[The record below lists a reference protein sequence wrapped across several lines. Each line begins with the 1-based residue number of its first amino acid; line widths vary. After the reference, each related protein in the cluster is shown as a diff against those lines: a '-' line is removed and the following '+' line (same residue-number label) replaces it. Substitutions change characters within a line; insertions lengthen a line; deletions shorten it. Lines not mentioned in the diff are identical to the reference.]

1 MRGAADRSPQSGD
14 ASGSFRGVADL
25 IHRFSNKKVALMSCS
40 LSKPISQLQH
50 LPELKAR
57 ALNTE
62 ALHDLRFRLDRWQGD
77 LKDCGIPVVA
87 QTAVSKLQK
96 PELHFEI
103 SFQTLS
109 LADSPRKVQRRSPKR
124 TWKPRKARSLQPS
137 CSPLFLEPRLPNG
150 TVLGG

>member
-25 IHRFSNKKVALMSCS
+25 IHRFSNKKVELMSCS

-62 ALHDLRFRLDRWQGD
+62 ALYDLRFRLDRWQG
-77 LKDCGIPVVA
+77 
-87 QTAVSKLQK
+87 Q
-96 PELHFEI
+96 
-103 SFQTLS
+103 
-109 LADSPRKVQRRSPKR
+109 
-124 TWKPRKARSLQPS
+124 
-137 CSPLFLEPRLPNG
+137 
-150 TVLGG
+150 